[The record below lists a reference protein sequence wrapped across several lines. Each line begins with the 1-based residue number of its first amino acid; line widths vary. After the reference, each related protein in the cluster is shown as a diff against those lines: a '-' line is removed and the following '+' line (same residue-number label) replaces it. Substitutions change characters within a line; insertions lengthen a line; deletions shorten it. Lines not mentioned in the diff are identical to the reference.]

1 MTLDI
6 LPTLIVEV
14 GFSGP
19 GTGTYLHLDDVVRG
33 LLDTGTLAP
42 TTLWTDVSEW
52 VTSWRTSRGATRVAG
67 PILRYETGTATI
79 VLRNDDRRFDP
90 TNLAGPYV
98 SGGVTQVEPMRAV
111 RIRTTWDGVTYPI
124 WQGYADE
131 WRVAY
136 DGPDSS
142 YVILTAFDAFA
153 VFASYDRGAVA
164 AVGAGED
171 TGARIGRILDSI
183 NWPDEDRLISTG
195 DSTVQATTLAS
206 NVLAELLLTADTEL
220 GELFMDSRGR
230 VLFRN
235 RLALLEDDR
244 SATPQARFGEGGTTS
259 VVAATDTFSRTAS
272 SGWGSADT
280 GQAWTRSGGSAS
292 DFSVADG
299 VGLHSLGSVNASRR
313 CVLAVTDPA
322 EMSMSVSSPVVA
334 TGAAI
339 RAAVMLRVVD
349 AATDHYR
356 AQLGFEL
363 GGALTLS
370 LVVRSGGADSTL
382 ASTTLPITYAAGTQ
396 VRVRGQVDGSTLR
409 AMAWLVG
416 SPEPAVWH
424 VTATD
429 ATHASGPPGVRTI
442 LATGNTN
449 SLPVVVSV
457 DDVSVGT
464 AGGLTELP
472 YQDVT
477 LSYDAQSIY
486 NRISIARTGGSAQV
500 AENTASQ
507 TAYLT
512 RTYTRTDLLHESD
525 AESLDYAGYL
535 LHQVGEPEL
544 RIAEMELRPGLHPE
558 VWPEALGREIGD
570 RLTVLRRPPGG
581 GDPIERDVILR
592 GIEHDRTAETAWRVR
607 WVFQSA
613 SRLSF
618 FVLDDPILGTLDENA
633 LAY

>member
-1 MTLDI
+1 MTLAS

-14 GFSGP
+14 GFSGPGP

-90 TNLAGPYV
+90 TSLDGPYV
-98 SGGVTQVEPMRAV
+98 AGGVTQVEPMRAV
-111 RIRTTWDGVTYPI
+111 RIRATWDGVTYPI

-142 YVILTAFDAFA
+142 YVTLTAFDAFA
-153 VFASYDRGAVA
+153 VFASYDRAAVA

-183 NWPDEDRLISTG
+183 SWPDEDRLIATG

-206 NVLAELLLTADTEL
+206 NVLTELLLTADTEL

-235 RLALLEDDR
+235 RLALLEDSR
-244 SATPQARFGEGGTTS
+244 SASPQAVFG
-259 VVAATDTFSRTAS
+259 
-272 SGWGSADT
+272 
-280 GQAWTRSGGSAS
+280 
-292 DFSVADG
+292 DG
-299 VGLHSLGSVNASRR
+299 
-313 CVLAVTDPA
+313 
-322 EMSMSVSSPVVA
+322 
-334 TGAAI
+334 
-339 RAAVMLRVVD
+339 
-349 AATDHYR
+349 
-356 AQLGFEL
+356 
-363 GGALTLS
+363 GGA
-370 LVVRSGGADSTL
+370 
-382 ASTTLPITYAAGTQ
+382 
-396 VRVRGQVDGSTLR
+396 
-409 AMAWLVG
+409 
-416 SPEPAVWH
+416 
-424 VTATD
+424 
-429 ATHASGPPGVRTI
+429 
-442 LATGNTN
+442 
-449 SLPVVVSV
+449 
-457 DDVSVGT
+457 
-464 AGGLTELP
+464 ELP

-500 AENTASQ
+500 AEDTASQ

-525 AESLDYAGYL
+525 SESLDYAGYL
-535 LHQVGEPEL
+535 LHQAGEPEL

-592 GIEHDRTAETAWRVR
+592 GIEHDRTATTAWRVR